1 MLIMNQKSFS
11 NGDPLDEV
19 AGDAPAPTVV
29 DLGGAGVGVAGQ
41 VLDVL
46 QRHILSEQV
55 RDRHVP
61 ELVQREDLRQPGCHR
76 PPLEHA
82 PHVLPSN
89 PVLRGTMHP
98 KIYVSFGFHCKNG
111 EPSIGWH
118 SPSWRATQTT
128 FVIPIVPIRQVHE
141 F

>member
-1 MLIMNQKSFS
+1 MVSNRPIFLTCFRSVIICTHTVSILAVGGNLGMEIGSMLIMNQKSFS

-61 ELVQREDLRQPGCHR
+61 ELVQREDLRQPGL
-76 PPLEHA
+76 PPA
-82 PHVLPSN
+82 
-89 PVLRGTMHP
+89 
-98 KIYVSFGFHCKNG
+98 
-111 EPSIGWH
+111 
-118 SPSWRATQTT
+118 AA
-128 FVIPIVPIRQVHE
+128 
-141 F
+141 